1 MASHPYLKKVRW
13 LFSRLLFSL
22 GIDPSLSMMIAAFWM
37 FVQENEVIEGIDF
50 YLNNFCYE
58 AVGDPLNDFE
68 IQELIYEYAQDHDA
82 HLKEEIYT
90 GLGLGTNL
98 AESSSQTHS
107 SQGQGT
113 MAHLLDPIEKETTS
127 SPSIDSLGETVD
139 ALNITETTDELQHR
153 LDIILKEERTLLVS
167 FFDGYPL
174 TGHELNDFF
183 SWFEVVEEIT
193 IEEPSIRPN
202 PLWALITFRSP
213 YILTSVLNGEQR
225 FHFIINGKDVWVQR
239 YIEAKERHF
248 AANGKDLFCWGVH
261 LLQHPSILRDEED
274 KLPLNSNPPS
284 ATGCTRWDSI
294 QLGHEVC
301 QFGSQVTSDS
311 K

>member
-1 MASHPYLKKVRW
+1 MASHPYLKKVRR
-13 LFSRLLFSL
+13 LFSHLLFSL
-22 GIDPSLSMMIAAFWM
+22 GIDPSLSMMIFAFWM
-37 FVQENEVIEGIDF
+37 FVQENGCFDFFECINAFDGQHISVMITFVRKCVATLVHLESSDSNRIDF

-82 HLKEEIYT
+82 RLKEEIYKR
-90 GLGLGTNL
+90 LGLGTNL
-98 AESSSQTHS
+98 AKSSGQTHS

-113 MAHLLDPIEKETTS
+113 RAHLLDPIEKETTS

-183 SWFEVVEEIT
+183 SYCLFSLYM
-193 IEEPSIRPN
+193 EPSIRPN
-202 PLWALITFRSP
+202 PHWALITFCSP
-213 YILTSVLNGEQR
+213 YVLTNVLNGEQR

-248 AANGKDLFCWGVH
+248 AANGKDLFCWG
-261 LLQHPSILRDEED
+261 
-274 KLPLNSNPPS
+274 
-284 ATGCTRWDSI
+284 
-294 QLGHEVC
+294 
-301 QFGSQVTSDS
+301 
-311 K
+311 